1 MMNILDLADFYIVRS
16 GASQL
21 QSIHKII
28 IMNQLA
34 GYIGKKTITTVSH
47 IFNLFVFAHRLVSL
61 AFKRPTHGRA
71 VIRRAIVEQV
81 YFTGVEAL
89 PIIIPVALIV
99 GSILISRFSW
109 MSGQYEL
116 GKVVVI
122 IVVRELA
129 PIITALVVILR
140 SATAVTIEISY
151 MNIFNEIDT
160 IEMSGI
166 DPMWVISLPRL
177 VGITS
182 AILCLFIVFDLVSI
196 IGGYGIVWAVTYIPM
211 GNFFGQIGKA
221 ITIADIVVGIFKA
234 LCFGIV
240 ITVVALYYGFGTKR
254 QMTQIPQVT
263 SRAAIECFVYCLVIS
278 IVISAIFYL

>member
-1 MMNILDLADFYIVRS
+1 M
-16 GASQL
+16 
-21 QSIHKII
+21 
-28 IMNQLA
+28 
-34 GYIGKKTITTVSH
+34 
-47 IFNLFVFAHRLVSL
+47 
-61 AFKRPTHGRA
+61 
-71 VIRRAIVEQV
+71 EQV

-109 MSGQYEL
+109 ISGQYEL
-116 GKVVVI
+116 GKVMVI
-122 IVVRELA
+122 MVVREFA

-151 MNIFNEIDT
+151 MNVFNEIDT
-160 IEMSGI
+160 IEMAGI
-166 DPMWVISLPRL
+166 DPMWIISLPRL
-177 VGITS
+177 IGITS
-182 AILCLFIVFDLVSI
+182 AILCLFIVFDLVAI

-221 ITIADIVVGIFKA
+221 ITIADIVVGIVKA

-278 IVISAIFYL
+278 IVISTIFYL